1 MSQPAGWYDDPQ
13 DTEVLRY
20 WDGVQWTDHT
30 SPRRRP
36 NLGQTSNAPGQGSRP
51 AGQEQGDGSSADGRS
66 VYGSGQHGMQQQS
79 GLAGG
84 GQQQYGQPQPGGQQG
99 QSPYA
104 GSWSQPAPEYYG
116 AAGSK
121 ATTPDGQPLA
131 GWWRRFFARIL
142 DGLLLIMLWFLLV
155 PILAPDLFGDFG
167 RFFNDMVTAAEA
179 GGAPPTQL
187 PASINTQIATL
198 SLALGLLA
206 LVYEIVMLKVASGT
220 LGKLALGIRV
230 RLRDQPGPLSW
241 GTSAIRGLVWEG
253 PSLLGGVP
261 VVGFL
266 GNLFTLLNG
275 LWPLWDSKKQSL
287 NDKVAKTN
295 VVRKA

>member
-36 NLGQTSNAPGQGSRP
+36 NLGQTSNAPGQGGGPASRQP
-51 AGQEQGDGSSADGRS
+51 GDARTADGSSA
-66 VYGSGQHGMQQQS
+66 YGSGQQGTQQQ
-79 GLAGG
+79 G
-84 GQQQYGQPQPGGQQG
+84 GQPYGGQQQG

-104 GSWSQPAPEYYG
+104 GSWSQPAPEYAG
-116 AAGSK
+116 AAGSR

-142 DGLLLIMLWFLLV
+142 DGLLFVLLWFLLV
-155 PILAPDLFGDFG
+155 PLLAPDLFSDFG
-167 RFFNDMVTAAEA
+167 QFVNDTLTAAES
-179 GGAPPTQL
+179 GGSPPTQL
-187 PASINTQIATL
+187 PNSINTQVATL

-241 GTSAIRGLVWEG
+241 GTSVIRGLVWQG

-261 VVGFL
+261 IVGFL
-266 GNLFTLLNG
+266 GNLFTLLNA

>member
-13 DTEVLRY
+13 DADVLRY

-36 NLGQTSNAPGQGSRP
+36 GLGGGASAPSQGGGDVSTQRY
-51 AGQEQGDGSSADGRS
+51 GDGSSAHGS
-66 VYGSGQHGMQQQS
+66 SPSYGGSSGQQS
-79 GLAGG
+79 GGSSG
-84 GQQQYGQPQPGGQQG
+84 QQYGGSQNQGPYGGQ
-99 QSPYA
+99 
-104 GSWSQPAPEYYG
+104 WSQSAPEHYG
-116 AAGSK
+116 RDSG

-142 DGLLLIMLWFLLV
+142 DGLLMSVVVGLLLFPVFAPDVIGDFQTWIDEIVNLPQGSTTAPTVPARIYTQLSRVGLVSAVLYLLYEVIMLK
-155 PILAPDLFGDFG
+155 
-167 RFFNDMVTAAEA
+167 M
-179 GGAPPTQL
+179 
-187 PASINTQIATL
+187 
-198 SLALGLLA
+198 
-206 LVYEIVMLKVASGT
+206 ASGT

-241 GTSAIRGLVWEG
+241 GTSAIRGLVWQG
-253 PSLLGGVP
+253 PNLLGVIPFG
-261 VVGFL
+261 GGL
-266 GNLFTLLNG
+266 GNLVTLLNG

-295 VVRKA
+295 VVRKVSSRG